1 MHARIQRVGDRG
13 SGPPSPLKNHKN
25 IGCLS
30 NIGPDPLAFCWR
42 ADEGPLIVVFGSSL
56 PSSNNK
62 KNVVEVGPPLTK
74 LPVSAHVLG
83 IFPFQESA
91 NTVINELYCFINY
104 SIE

>member
-1 MHARIQRVGDRG
+1 MRESRG
-13 SGPPSPLKNHKN
+13 WGTGGLDPPAPLKNHNN
-25 IGCLS
+25 IGLLS
-30 NIGPDPLAFCWR
+30 NTGPDPLAFHWR

-56 PSSNNK
+56 PSSNK

-91 NTVINELYCFINY
+91 NTVINELYC
-104 SIE
+104 